1 MNSVLKLCA
10 AGVLYAL
17 IGSAHAT
24 QSLEVT
30 VKQVNETVV
39 IVESAAA
46 LPIWVQNDTRVLAAG
61 WDSAVR
67 LVGDSTF
74 ELHFQSSQQ
83 DTLKP
88 DTSLI
93 IRRQASGESDGLTCG

>member
-1 MNSVLKLCA
+1 MKTVLKLCA
-10 AGVLYAL
+10 AGLLYAL
-17 IGSAHAT
+17 IGGAQAT

-30 VKQVNETVV
+30 VKDVSDNIVT
-39 IVESAAA
+39 VESVSA

-67 LVGDSTF
+67 LVGDATF

-83 DTLKP
+83 DMLKP

-93 IRRQASGESDGLTCG
+93 IRRQVSGESDGLTCG